1 MARVAARSMGTNVQ
15 SSAQRPTWAEIN
27 LDNLIHNFRLMR
39 QFLGPEVAI
48 MPVVKADAYGHGDL
62 ECALALEGCGA
73 EWFGVALPEEGVKLR
88 RAGIARPILCLNGFW
103 EGQEDLLIK
112 YDLTP
117 VIFRTDLLER
127 LDAAARAARL
137 RANYHLKVDTG
148 MGRLGVP
155 MGELEQFLERA
166 SRLGHVRLDGLMT
179 HLAAADLPEKADFT
193 ARQMALF
200 EEALS
205 IVRSRGHDPRWI
217 HQAASAAAHSLAASR
232 GNLVR
237 LGGLL
242 YGLWRDVINPT
253 APPLDWRPVLS
264 LHTRITML
272 KTVPA
277 KTPLGY
283 GCAFVTESESRIATL
298 PIGYRDGLRRA
309 LSNCGRCLVRGR
321 FAPIVGRISMD
332 LTLIDVTHIPDVAI
346 GDEVVMIGRQGE
358 LEITAEELAARI
370 GSISYEITCGISQ
383 RVPRIYKGAARSKPN
398 Q

>member
-1 MARVAARSMGTNVQ
+1 M
-15 SSAQRPTWAEIN
+15 QRPTWAEIN

-39 QFLGPEVAI
+39 RLLGPGVAI
-48 MPVVKADAYGHGDL
+48 MPVVKANAYGHGDL
-62 ECALALEGCGA
+62 ECAFTLEACGA
-73 EWFGVALPEEGVKLR
+73 EWFGVALPEEGMKLR

-103 EGQEDLLIK
+103 EGQEELLIK
-112 YDLTP
+112 YNLTP
-117 VIFRTDLLER
+117 VIFRVDLLER

-137 RANYHLKVDTG
+137 KANYHLKIDTG

-155 MGELEQFLERA
+155 PSQLEQFLDRA
-166 SRLGHVRLDGLMT
+166 SRLEHVQLDGLMT

-200 EEALS
+200 EGALTA
-205 IVRSRGHDPRWI
+205 VRSRGHDPRWI
-217 HQAASAAAHSLAASR
+217 HQAASAAAHALPTAR

-242 YGLWRDVINPT
+242 YGLWRDVINPA

-264 LHTRITML
+264 LHTRIILL

-298 PIGYRDGLRRA
+298 PIGYGDGLCRA
-309 LSNCGRCLVRGR
+309 LSNSGRCLVRGR
-321 FAPIVGRISMD
+321 FAPIVGRVSMD
-332 LTLIDVTHIPDVAI
+332 LTLIDVTSIPDAAI
-346 GDEVVMIGRQGE
+346 GDQVVIIGRQGE
-358 LEITAEELAARI
+358 LEIPAEELAARI
-370 GSISYEITCGISQ
+370 GSISYEITCGISE
-383 RVPRIYKGAARSKPN
+383 RVPRIYSRPKTAGKRSGL
-398 Q
+398 